1 MSSKNKI
8 YYWILIFM
16 IGCFVGW
23 IYEEIFYLVVDHK
36 LINSGFLYGPYLPVY
51 GWGAVFL
58 NLLLKR
64 FKKYPMLVFL
74 LSILITGVLEYI
86 TGDIMF
92 KIYNR
97 TWWDYTGLFLNI
109 GGYVCLRS
117 VLSFSVGAMFLIYFI
132 EPKLC
137 SFLENSKVI
146 KKYVS
151 ILFVMVFLIDN
162 IVTFLYR
169 Y

>member
-1 MSSKNKI
+1 
-8 YYWILIFM
+8 M

-51 GWGAVFL
+51 GWGAVVL

-64 FKKYPMLVFL
+64 FKKYPILVFL

-92 KIYNR
+92 RVYNR

>member
-1 MSSKNKI
+1 
-8 YYWILIFM
+8 
-16 IGCFVGW
+16 
-23 IYEEIFYLVVDHK
+23 
-36 LINSGFLYGPYLPVY
+36 
-51 GWGAVFL
+51 
-58 NLLLKR
+58 
-64 FKKYPMLVFL
+64 
-74 LSILITGVLEYI
+74 
-86 TGDIMF
+86 MF
-92 KIYNR
+92 KVYNR

-146 KKYVS
+146 KKCVS

>member
-1 MSSKNKI
+1 MDLT
-8 YYWILIFM
+8 YQFM
-16 IGCFVGW
+16 VG
-23 IYEEIFYLVVDHK
+23 
-36 LINSGFLYGPYLPVY
+36 
-51 GWGAVFL
+51 GAVFL

>member
-1 MSSKNKI
+1 
-8 YYWILIFM
+8 M

-51 GWGAVFL
+51 GWGAVVI

-64 FKKYPMLVFL
+64 FKKYPILVFL

-151 ILFVMVFLIDN
+151 ILFVIVFLIDN